1 MHIGERIKSRR
12 IELNWSQ
19 RDLAYKMGYT
29 NNSTIVKIEQ
39 GKVDVSQTKI
49 VQFSKVLGVTIAYL
63 MGWEE
68 EQKKNDIQADIIL
81 RMRTDD
87 KFMSAVESLYQLD
100 SEKLESLTQMLNT
113 LLK

>member
-1 MHIGERIKSRR
+1 
-12 IELNWSQ
+12 
-19 RDLAYKMGYT
+19 
-29 NNSTIVKIEQ
+29 
-39 GKVDVSQTKI
+39 
-49 VQFSKVLGVTIAYL
+49 

>member
-1 MHIGERIKSRR
+1 MSANELGIKLGVNR
-12 IELNWSQ
+12 
-19 RDLAYKMGYT
+19 
-29 NNSTIVKIEQ
+29 STIVRYESGYIE
-39 GKVDVSQTKI
+39 KLPIDILEPIAKALHT
-49 VQFSKVLGVTIAYL
+49 TPAYL
-63 MGWEE
+63 MNWEE